1 MDIVRD
7 TRPPWF
13 HVIAGWLSI
22 HKQSIPSHWRPG
34 LARLRTKLIV
44 PYVLLTMVLAMV
56 GTFVVTLLVTSSVRE
71 RFVNQ
76 LLEASRVAAD
86 GVVRQ
91 ERLHLENLRLM
102 AFTQGVAQAMADHD
116 DAALRDLLLPLAL
129 NNKVEVFSAI
139 DRQGQ
144 EIITLARSSESDGYR
159 QSEGASFTDYPL
171 VTDILSGQDEA
182 RDKFTALLS
191 TDQAIPVHQR
201 ARPRPERPARR
212 RPRDRLLLSTRF
224 WRI

>member
-1 MDIVRD
+1 MATDRSICVHMDIIKD
-7 TRPPWF
+7 TPTSWPRVAVKW
-13 HVIAGWLSI
+13 VEIQ
-22 HKQSIPSHWRPG
+22 KQRLPTRWRPQ

-71 RFVNQ
+71 RFANQ
-76 LLEASRVAAD
+76 LLETSRVAAD

-91 ERLHLENLRLM
+91 ERLHLGNLRLM

-116 DAALRDLLLPLAL
+116 AAALRDLLLPLAL

-144 EIITLARSSESDGYR
+144 E
-159 QSEGASFTDYPL
+159 
-171 VTDILSGQDEA
+171 V
-182 RDKFTALLS
+182 
-191 TDQAIPVHQR
+191 
-201 ARPRPERPARR
+201 
-212 RPRDRLLLSTRF
+212 
-224 WRI
+224 